1 MRLVYWLLIAA
12 AAAICAAFAI
22 SNRPVVALAL
32 WPLPFAIA
40 LPLYLLVFAALLI
53 GFVVGAIAAWLGG
66 RHRRREL
73 RRSRRRI
80 RALEGELAAS
90 QPQFGDAAA
99 SPRNGRGKALAS
111 A

>member
-1 MRLVYWLLIAA
+1 MRLVYWVLIAA

-22 SNRPVVALAL
+22 SNRPVVSLAL

-53 GFVVGAIAAWLGG
+53 GFVLGAITAWLGG

-80 RALEGELAAS
+80 GALEGELAAS
-90 QPQFGDAAA
+90 QPELGNSAS
-99 SPRNGRGKALAS
+99 SPRPVP
-111 A
+111 